1 MRLATRRFSV
11 LLLWLLPAMLVSCG
25 SFFQGPVTGSI
36 QLDKPADAADAV
48 AFLRCSGGF
57 IHGDVTTDAEDT
69 RVNAKGQF
77 RFLGSFS
84 LPVTER
90 CYIYIR
96 HPRYLTA
103 HVLLKDDFAQT
114 LPTLILVSWEAFFAA
129 GPEDQVPRGGQRP
142 WPETQVRRHISETQ
156 RWLQSFSS
164 REQRDLVRYV
174 PDIHTIYRN
183 AIRYGGVDWS
193 QDNVPDIVKG
203 IGRIEALTGFA
214 YPYQQYPK
222 AVKEGDAPRVQAL
235 LDGGVLREAWS
246 RGMPLYTAAENGH
259 VEVVD
264 VLLAAGEPLNF
275 PGCRAPLLAALGADQ
290 WAMALKLIRLE
301 AELAIDC
308 RNKPG
313 MGDVLTRWAR
323 AGNLDLLTDFFEAG
337 VPVDMLNRQGTTA
350 LAEAVTIG
358 RIEVV
363 KVLLERGADPN
374 VHTAA
379 GVALLDDA
387 VAKGYLDVER
397 ALRARQ
403 GVLAVEGDEVAAAGE
418 PIILP
423 WRRGLPMPY
432 RVHSNYGQVTTLVAD
447 PKEPGTLWLG
457 TRGGLLRL
465 KPETGARRAWTRVNG
480 LPSSA
485 VGRLWFD
492 EHRRFLW
499 VATSGG
505 LARLPLD
512 DLDRMET
519 VGDREPHSSHASGF
533 LGASD
538 DGGVWFWGDN
548 HLYNLHTEAGE
559 ALRYSPA
566 KTLHGMT
573 ATPDGDGFFLVDG
586 SHIWRIK
593 PGRGER
599 TLILDASELDA
610 SELDAND
617 LAQLP
622 VKGPAGAPELRSL
635 ALDASQRYLW
645 ISTFRHGVFR
655 LALDSGVV
663 AQTVLDTEQ
672 LDRCARSKVDYHM
685 HGQVTLAG
693 DAVYAQL
700 EGCFGRIDEGNRFT
714 VLRDRI
720 MAGPVA
726 DAGGDTWYVDA
737 AGFHRVD
744 AHGKTRRFPFPPDP
758 VSQPQVTALLA
769 ADGKLFVGVDD
780 APLVVLDLQQH
791 VFTTITGVTDVQRLR
806 RVAGRDDVLAL
817 GRTRYWWVDQET
829 LVSKPL
835 VLRPPGS
842 QQFRAAEWKDVRD
855 LEYDGSAFWVL
866 RDARSLGSKSRN
878 GLFRLSTEGVK
889 YFKSAGNYSLGRL
902 VTLAQ
907 DSGQPNLLWLVTDRD
922 PALVDFDKTLAT
934 SERLGKRSM
943 PPRPTVRPESFLA
956 DSRLCGLTLKRNQAC
971 DPDVAGLVWEL
982 SGSQLFLRRG
992 AKILHRW
999 PARLP
1004 TGAIVVT
1011 RSPDTTVWVA
1021 TREGLIE
1028 YPIPEQLEELLT
1040 P

>member
-1 MRLATRRFSV
+1 

-36 QLDKPADAADAV
+36 QVDNPEDAADAV
-48 AFLRCSGGF
+48 AYLRCSGGF
-57 IHGDVTTDAEDT
+57 IHGDITTDAEET
-69 RVNAKGQF
+69 RVNAKGRF

-84 LPVTER
+84 IPVTER

-96 HPRYLTA
+96 HPRYFT
-103 HVLLKDDFAQT
+103 VQVPLKDDFAQT
-114 LPTLILVSWEAFFAA
+114 LPTLKLVSWEAFFAA
-129 GPEDQVPRGGQRP
+129 GPGDPVPGGSHQRP
-142 WPETQVRRHISETQ
+142 WPESEVRRHISETR

-164 REQRDLVRYV
+164 SEQRDLVRYV
-174 PDIHTIYRN
+174 PDIHAIYRN

-193 QDNVPDIVKG
+193 RDNVRDIVEG

-214 YPYQQYPK
+214 YPYQEYPK

-259 VEVVD
+259 MEVVD

-275 PGCRAPLLAALGADQ
+275 AGCRAPLLAALGADQ
-290 WAMALKLIRLE
+290 WAMALKLIRLG
-301 AELAIDC
+301 AELTVDC
-308 RNKPG
+308 RNKLG
-313 MGDVLTRWAR
+313 VGDVLTRWVR
-323 AGNLDLLTDFFEAG
+323 AGNLDLLTAFFEAG
-337 VPVDMLNRQGTTA
+337 VPVDTLNRQGTTA
-350 LAEAVTIG
+350 LAEAVAIG

-363 KVLLERGADPN
+363 KALLALGADPN
-374 VHTAA
+374 VRTAD

-403 GVLAVEGDEVAAAGE
+403 GAVAGEVGDVPAAGE

-423 WRRGLPMPY
+423 WRRGLPVPY
-432 RVHSNYGQVTTLVAD
+432 RVYSNYGQVTAMVAD
-447 PKEPGTLWLG
+447 PAEPGTLWLG
-457 TRGGLLRL
+457 TQGGLLRL

-492 EHRRFLW
+492 ERRRYLW

-519 VGDREPHSSHASGF
+519 VGDREPHSSYASGF
-533 LGASD
+533 LGSS
-538 DGGVWFWGDN
+538 DGGRVWFWGEN
-548 HLYNLHTEAGE
+548 HLYDMHAEAGE
-559 ALRYSPA
+559 ALRYSPE
-566 KTLHGMT
+566 KMLHGM
-573 ATPDGDGFFLVDG
+573 APTPDGDGFFLANG
-586 SHIWRIK
+586 SHIWRIE

-599 TLILDASELDA
+599 TLILSAE
-610 SELDAND
+610 D
-617 LAQLP
+617 LVQLP
-622 VKGPAGAPELRSL
+622 VKGPAGAPDLRSL
-635 ALDASQRYLW
+635 ALDAAQRYLW

-655 LALDSGVV
+655 LALDTGAV
-663 AQTVLDTEQ
+663 AQTLLDTEQ

-693 DAVYAQL
+693 GAVYAQL
-700 EGCFGRIDEGNRFT
+700 ERCFGRIDDNNRFT

-726 DAGGDTWYVDA
+726 DAGGDIWYVDA
-737 AGFHRVD
+737 EGFHRID
-744 AHGKTRRFPFPPDP
+744 AHGKTSRFPFPPDP
-758 VSQPQVTALLA
+758 VSQPQVNALLA
-769 ADGKLFVGVDD
+769 EDGKLFVGVDD
-780 APLVVLDLQQH
+780 GPLVVLDLQRRI
-791 VFTTITGVTDVQRLR
+791 FTAVAGVTDVQRLR

-817 GRTRYWWVDQET
+817 GRTRYWWVDQDS
-829 LVSKPL
+829 LVSEPL

-842 QQFRAAEWKDVRD
+842 QRFRAAEWQDVRD

-866 RDARSLGSKSRN
+866 RDDRSRGIKSRN

-889 YFKSAGNYSLGRL
+889 YYKAAGNYSLGKL

-907 DSGQPNLLWLVTDRD
+907 DTGQPDLLWLVTDRD
-922 PALVDFDKTLAT
+922 PALVDFDKILAT
-934 SERLGKRSM
+934 SERLGKRSV
-943 PPRPTVRPESFLA
+943 PPRPTVRPAGFLA

-971 DPDVAGLVWEL
+971 DPDVAGLVWQL
-982 SGSQLFLRRG
+982 SGSQLVLSRG

-1011 RSPDTTVWVA
+1011 RAPDTTVWVA

-1028 YPIPEQLEELLT
+1028 YPIPERLEELLDAE
-1040 P
+1040 